1 MAARRADLGGFS
13 WLSPAMVYQLFA
25 PLLVILLGHGLIAR
39 EREPARVVRAR
50 SQHRAKRLP
59 HQRAERMSTA
69 FGRAGVF
76 IEEDDQGPRMRCE

>member
-1 MAARRADLGGFS
+1 MHIQKRLGAEGGDTLKAVDKADC
-13 WLSPAMVYQLFA
+13 
-25 PLLVILLGHGLIAR
+25 LIAR

-76 IEEDDQGPRMRCE
+76 IEEEDQGPRMRCE